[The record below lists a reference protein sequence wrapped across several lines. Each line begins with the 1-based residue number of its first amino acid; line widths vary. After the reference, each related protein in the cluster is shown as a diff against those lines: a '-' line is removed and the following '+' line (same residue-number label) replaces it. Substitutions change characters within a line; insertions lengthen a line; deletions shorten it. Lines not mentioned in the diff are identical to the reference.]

1 MLKFINESD
10 FLLVNQFKEN
20 EGGSVKWIYNEGENL
35 PTHSGIIYQG
45 MTRSYSEQTGT
56 ETVVVGQ
63 TEPVYE
69 YDEETGEEVL
79 VTPAQDITE
88 EQPVFEEVTINV
100 WDKLQELVADGTV
113 TIEPYVVS
121 YEEQRQALKQQRD
134 AALQDM
140 VHDFGDGRI
149 VQVRPQDKANFEIG
163 IAGGV
168 DEEWIAADNS
178 IVILTVAE
186 MEEAMQSGIMQGRAI
201 YANHISALNN
211 LNTPE

>member
-1 MLKFINESD
+1 MLKFIDEND
-10 FLLVNQFKEN
+10 FLLVDTYKTNIDGSIAWTYD
-20 EGGSVKWIYNEGENL
+20 EGIDA
-35 PTHSGIIYQG
+35 PTHCGVIYAG

-56 ETVVVGQ
+56 ETVIVGQ
-63 TEPVYE
+63 
-69 YDEETGEEVL
+69 DENGD
-79 VTPAQDITE
+79 DITE

-186 MEEAMQSGIMQGRAI
+186 MEEAMQSGITQGKAI
-201 YANHISALNN
+201 YANYITSLKALNI
-211 LNTPE
+211 PE